1 MPAIFIG
8 RFQPLHRGHLKAIK
22 WILKKAKEISIIIG
36 SSQESLTKNNP
47 FSFQERKEM
56 IEKTLKAEKIKNFK
70 IYGMPDFKNDIF
82 WARKIL
88 KIAKLKLEATV
99 VFTRNPWTKKCFEEV
114 GVQVKCH
121 PIFFNR
127 LSATKIREKMR
138 LNKKWKNL
146 VPREVW
152 KYLKS
157 KYAH

>member
-1 MPAIFIG
+1 MTAIFIG

-22 WILKKAKEISIIIG
+22 WILKKEKEIFIIIG

-56 IEKTLKAEKIKNFK
+56 IAKTLKAEKIKNFK
-70 IYGMPDFKNDIF
+70 IYGIPDFKNDIF
-82 WARKIL
+82 WAKKIL
-88 KIAKLKLEATV
+88 KITKLKPENTV
-99 VFTRNPWTKKCFEEV
+99 VFTKNPWTKKCFKEV
-114 GVQVKCH
+114 GVEVKCH
-121 PIFFNR
+121 LIFFNR
-127 LSATKIREKMR
+127 LSATKIREKML

>member
-1 MPAIFIG
+1 MIMPAIFIG

-114 GVQVKCH
+114 GVRVKSH
-121 PIFFNR
+121 PRFFNG
-127 LSATKIREKMR
+127 LSATKIREKIAK
-138 LNKKWKNL
+138 NEEWKNF
-146 VPREVW
+146 VPRTVFDF
-152 KYLKS
+152 LKE
-157 KYAH
+157 KL